1 MMEASPFPAPTLQ
14 TEAAQMLPK
23 AAGCGP
29 EPSAGLGTDC
39 RDRRGHQVTKD
50 SHTKYFRQ
58 TFRVSLPRT
67 VPPAELYHPANAQKQ
82 FLKRLNFI
90 IPSLGLHRGHIPLRM
105 PLLSRCK
112 AVEAV

>member
-1 MMEASPFPAPTLQ
+1 M
-14 TEAAQMLPK
+14 
-23 AAGCGP
+23 
-29 EPSAGLGTDC
+29 
-39 RDRRGHQVTKD
+39 TKD
-50 SHTKYFRQ
+50 SHTEYFRQ

-67 VPPAELYHPANAQKQ
+67 VPTAELYHPANAQKQ